1 MDTTEII
8 PLKYQTWN
16 KSYLL
21 NISLIDKQHIKFF
34 ELFDKLLLLNRQ
46 KDSYN
51 ELFLII
57 EELEKY
63 TQIHF
68 QAEEALMR
76 KAESPEYGLHL
87 LQHEIFINK
96 VNEFKIAYRYK
107 NSVLLEQMIVF
118 MRKWFLMH
126 ISEVDE
132 KYVPSVQ
139 KYLTTKGWKLE

>member
-1 MDTTEII
+1 MNTADLI
-8 PLKYQTWN
+8 PAKYQTWN

-34 ELFDKLLLLNRQ
+34 VLFDKLLLLNKQ
-46 KDSYN
+46 AESYQ
-51 ELFLII
+51 ELPQVID
-57 EELEKY
+57 ELEKY

-76 KAESPEYGLHL
+76 KADAPEYGLHL

-96 VNEFKIAYRYK
+96 VEDFKMAYRYK
-107 NSVLLEQMIVF
+107 NSVLMEQMIIF

-126 ISEVDE
+126 IAEVDE
-132 KYVPSVQ
+132 KYVASVQ
-139 KYLTTKGWKLE
+139 KFLIGKGWKTE